1 MTIAAVAAV
10 AMGPACVAMRGRG
23 ATYDSR
29 FGEAMRVT
37 IRIREKRRLRRRVHG
52 RISLVWRACRY
63 AAGLRLSGRHRHAH
77 AHTRACRARVAALG
91 ALYLEA

>member
-77 AHTRACRARVAALG
+77 TRACRARVAALG